1 MNVHYVKCHEC
12 HTYSAGGAS
21 GGGGGG
27 GVGVKI
33 FLVICYRGNFE
44 VLAGL
49 LFRTTNV
56 ESQ

>member
-1 MNVHYVKCHEC
+1 MRLVQ
-12 HTYSAGGAS
+12 GGGS
-21 GGGGGG
+21 GGGGGR
-27 GVGVKI
+27 VKI

-49 LFRTTNV
+49 LFQTTNV

>member
-1 MNVHYVKCHEC
+1 MRLVQ
-12 HTYSAGGAS
+12 GGGS
-21 GGGGGG
+21 GGGGGR
-27 GVGVKI
+27 VKI

>member
-1 MNVHYVKCHEC
+1 MNVHYVKGHEC
-12 HTYSAGGAS
+12 HTFSAGGAS
-21 GGGGGG
+21 GGG
-27 GVGVKI
+27 GVKI